1 MGLKVWTLFMNLSY
15 KNFQDFI
22 LFQLSDFAHWVYFN
36 NKSYKSLLRDSISRP
51 IAPQWQAET
60 KPLDLAAWVPIGLVS
75 FGQHIENHRSTYVA
89 HILVLPLS
97 TVMITH

>member
-60 KPLDLAAWVPIGLVS
+60 KTTKPGRLGTHWVGFIWAA
-75 FGQHIENHRSTYVA
+75 H
-89 HILVLPLS
+89 
-97 TVMITH
+97 